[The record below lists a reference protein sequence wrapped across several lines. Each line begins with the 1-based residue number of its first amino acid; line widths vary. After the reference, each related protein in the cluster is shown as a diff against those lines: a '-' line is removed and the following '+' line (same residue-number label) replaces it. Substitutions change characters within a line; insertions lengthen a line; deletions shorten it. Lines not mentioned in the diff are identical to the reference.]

1 VKQLLVIV
9 GVEIILLVNMAQG
22 GDLQLSESTI
32 DYDTIKEGPP
42 IVKRVVLTNGGTKTL
57 TIANVTTS

>member
-1 VKQLLVIV
+1 
-9 GVEIILLVNMAQG
+9 MAQA

-32 DYDTIKEGPP
+32 DYGTIKEGPP
-42 IVKRVVLTNGGTKTL
+42 AVKRVVLTNGGTKTL